1 MKCPKCKGKLKVAD
15 SVHNPKEN
23 ETYRRKVCLDCGL
36 MFYTVEFPIE
46 QNKRFEEEWAA
57 YYRRNNKQ

>member
-15 SVHNPKEN
+15 SVHNTQEN
-23 ETYRRKVCLDCGL
+23 ETYRRKVCLDCGF

-46 QNKRFEEEWAA
+46 QTKRFEEDWAA
-57 YYRRNNKQ
+57 YYRR